1 MITIVT
7 DILDL
12 FFMVIEVAKRANS
25 VVLLSGRN
33 IPKSEVPI
41 ITTSDNISIFI
52 WVPLKWISFGLVS
65 GEHKGRVDFDSSSFK
80 GHFIKDMN
88 LS

>member
-1 MITIVT
+1 MNWVFWISRVPKNGLSFIIARSEDAVMVTIVT

-33 IPKSEVPI
+33 VPKGKVPI
-41 ITTSDNISIFI
+41 ITASDNISIFI
-52 WVPLKWISFGLVS
+52 WVPLK
-65 GEHKGRVDFDSSSFK
+65 
-80 GHFIKDMN
+80 
-88 LS
+88 